1 VTDVPPLCGSKPAR
15 EPGVKWHVHMREPH
29 ELLEEVKDE
38 ASFLLFVKSLI
49 SDREAHETKSIDEV
63 GFAGEWANNSIN
75 GFLEAAVAWAEDS
88 NFGVRQDS
96 ELEFN
101 KWKQFAVFLYCGKI
115 YE

>member
-1 VTDVPPLCGSKPAR
+1 
-15 EPGVKWHVHMREPH
+15 MREPH
-29 ELLEEVKDE
+29 ELLKEVEDE

-49 SDREAHETKSIDEV
+49 TDREAHEGKPIDEV
-63 GFAGEWANNSIN
+63 GFAGDWANNSIS

-101 KWKQFAVFLYCGKI
+101 KWKQFAVFLYCGKTH
-115 YE
+115 E

>member
-1 VTDVPPLCGSKPAR
+1 
-15 EPGVKWHVHMREPH
+15 MREPH

-49 SDREAHETKSIDEV
+49 TDRETHEGKPIDEV
-63 GFAGEWANNSIN
+63 GFAGDWTNNSIS
-75 GFLEAAVAWAEDS
+75 GFLEAAVSWAEDS

-96 ELEFN
+96 ELKSN
-101 KWKQFAVFLYCGKI
+101 KWKQFAVFLYCGKV